1 MKIQKVVGII
11 LLSIGI
17 CLIAFGGYKLFLEP
31 KPEKDSKNENQITE
45 DNKQDEVD
53 KILNIKRNPSENLA
67 KTKCLDSLCIEN
79 LTVFQQDGIYYITAD
94 IKNTSNQIIEDK
106 YITLVFTDKNSNQ
119 TKSIYYIKRINQQ
132 SNIPYEA
139 QFAENKDIL
148 LTVTDY
154 YVEESTE
161 ADKNTITI
169 GD

>member
-1 MKIQKVVGII
+1 MRIQKVVGII

-31 KPEKDSKNENQITE
+31 KPEKDS
-45 DNKQDEVD
+45 
-53 KILNIKRNPSENLA
+53 
-67 KTKCLDSLCIEN
+67 
-79 LTVFQQDGIYYITAD
+79 
-94 IKNTSNQIIEDK
+94 
-106 YITLVFTDKNSNQ
+106 NQ

-132 SNIPYEA
+132 STIQYEA

-169 GD
+169 SD